1 MKSKQKIC
9 SGLGVFFAILGVLT
23 AYAYAIDGNDS
34 VKNQYFSINIPDS
47 WTYTEY
53 SNTGMSQLLG
63 RGPVN
68 DIELTPSEFS
78 DMLLNR
84 DIEKVIE
91 KIQVEGS
98 PYASFS
104 QDTNYPIKNA
114 PLESYVK
121 YKIDNYGI
129 LNITSQHYTTIGK
142 EKAVKIYS
150 NESASFGNTKTALY
164 FVMHDKQPYQ
174 IVYLANAKNYEK
186 YLPEFEQMVKSFR
199 FVGSP
204 SEIENLPENQNGT
217 NTATNF
223 SGVNLNRPYIGIAGL
238 SLTPELSKQI
248 GLNQTKGFLLTFIT
262 KGSPAD
268 NAGLRAGTNTTTING
283 RDIIVGGDVVLKID
297 NREVSN
303 IDDIKAYVSQKHPG
317 DNVHLTILRDNTIRE
332 PDVIL
337 GISPSQDRINS
348 PSNDFSNRF
357 PNDGNKNQEEL
368 YNECVNV
375 AGKSL
380 CDFLFKR

>member
-1 MKSKQKIC
+1 MKTIVLLIIFGILFLLSF
-9 SGLGVFFAILGVLT
+9 STTTFA
-23 AYAYAIDGNDS
+23 GNDS
-34 VKNQYFSINIPDS
+34 VENQYFSINIPDS
-47 WTYTEY
+47 WTYLEY
-53 SNTGMSQLLG
+53 SHTPESKTTGLGPPNGILLTSS
-63 RGPVN
+63 N
-68 DIELTPSEFS
+68 FS
-78 DMLLNR
+78 DMLLSP
-84 DIEKVIE
+84 DFQKYSE
-91 KIQVEGS
+91 KIQEGGLS
-98 PYASFS
+98 ARFH
-104 QDTNYPIKNA
+104 QDTDYRIKNA

-121 YKIDNYGI
+121 YVIDNYGI
-129 LNITSQHYTTIGK
+129 QNITSQHYTTVGK
-142 EKAVKIYS
+142 EKAVRIEA
-150 NESASFGNTKTALY
+150 NESASYDNSNIVLY
-164 FVMHDKQPYQ
+164 VVMHHKQPYE
-174 IVYLANAKNYEK
+174 INYIANPKNYEK

-204 SEIENLPENQNGT
+204 SEVENLPENQNGT
-217 NTATNF
+217 NTATNY

-268 NAGLRAGTNTTTING
+268 NAGLRAGTNTTAING

-348 PSNDFSNRF
+348 PSNDFSNGL